1 MNYIFPV
8 YWHIARPPTPNTFYS
23 IAHEAFNPDEA
34 VPAFVITLPRSI
46 NSSVERNFQGGTIM
60 SLLQM
65 IHEFY
70 QEPITSEEMNGIMLN
85 LSSNSSR
92 RDRLIR
98 LIQRQEAGEIIR
110 RIDVLGRGSTCE
122 EIRDNK
128 LLVD

>member
-1 MNYIFPV
+1 
-8 YWHIARPPTPNTFYS
+8 
-23 IAHEAFNPDEA
+23 
-34 VPAFVITLPRSI
+34 
-46 NSSVERNFQGGTIM
+46 M

-70 QEPITSEEMNGIMLN
+70 QEPVTFEEVNGIMLN

>member
-8 YWHIARPPTPNTFYS
+8 YWHIALPPTPNTFHS
-23 IAHEAFNPDEA
+23 IAHEPFNPDEA
-34 VPAFVITLPRSI
+34 VPAFVISLPRSI

-70 QEPITSEEMNGIMLN
+70 QEPITFEEMNGIMLN